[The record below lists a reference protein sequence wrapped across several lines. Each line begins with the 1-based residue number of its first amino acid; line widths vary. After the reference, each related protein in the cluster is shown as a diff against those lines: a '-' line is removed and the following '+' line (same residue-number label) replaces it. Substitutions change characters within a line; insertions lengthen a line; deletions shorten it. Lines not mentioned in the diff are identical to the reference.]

1 MAKVTIEKN
10 LDDPLMTIGAD
21 TTMTFDDLANS
32 QTKRG
37 SSEVL
42 GSASEDEDED
52 EEDDELDNVDESE
65 DLDPMEKD
73 EPVSRAD
80 DEDDDD
86 DDDDG
91 DVEDEVGVPM
101 KVA

>member
-21 TTMTFDDLANS
+21 TTMTFDDLASS

-42 GSASEDEDED
+42 GSASEDED

-86 DDDDG
+86 DDDDE